1 MKSISIIY
9 KIYKIYE
16 YQISLRTLGKDALGP
31 GSHMLTPHHNWHF
44 PPVTSKDLLFC
55 TANRCCAETASTPA
69 SHAPVIMSRRTLGG
83 GRVLGNPSAL
93 TSAPSPQ
100 PKPRVLSPTASS
112 VSLNS
117 QAASQLSTETQDLT
131 SRISIE
137 NGDTS
142 ISAAPAAPGAQL
154 SCPICSEQMVCLFRP
169 VCFLKGRMR

>member
-1 MKSISIIY
+1 MNIMNIKSHLGTLGVDASGGTSSHMQGWLHIIG
-9 KIYKIYE
+9 
-16 YQISLRTLGKDALGP
+16 ISLR
-31 GSHMLTPHHNWHF
+31 STP
-44 PPVTSKDLLFC
+44 TLFC
-55 TANRCCAETASTPA
+55 TANGCCAETASTPA
-69 SHAPVIMSRRTLGG
+69 SHAPMIMSRRTLGG

-100 PKPRVLSPTASS
+100 PKPRVLSPTPSS

-117 QAASQLSTETQDLT
+117 QSASQLSTETQDLT

-154 SCPICSEQMVCLFRP
+154 SCPICSEQMVCLFP
-169 VCFLKGRMR
+169 CALCF